1 MCKKGWSPVGTFTW
15 EFSCLDMK
23 KILCSL
29 AICHL
34 ALASCVN
41 GQMKSNAPVNDTCHV
56 ERYFHS
62 FMSRFPDGLD
72 NDIKK
77 KRMNEQF
84 VLEITDSLKSSSW
97 LLEDFPLRFEGLQ
110 EAKDGKCKVHFQSW
124 IKPSDFKFKDF
135 DFREFAFDLVGEI
148 PEEDAINLVDDN
160 FYIVHGHLNRFLSH
174 EEFKTYASGM
184 AYTPNIG
191 IEEEIG
197 LKGAVNWHLGEMLFD
212 IDSIS
217 SYK

>member
-1 MCKKGWSPVGTFTW
+1 
-15 EFSCLDMK
+15 
-23 KILCSL
+23 
-29 AICHL
+29 
-34 ALASCVN
+34 
-41 GQMKSNAPVNDTCHV
+41 MKSNAPVNDTCHV

-110 EAKDGKCKVHFQSW
+110 EAKDGKSKVHFQSW

-148 PEEDAINLVDDN
+148 PEEDAINLVDDT

-197 LKGAVNWHLGEMLFD
+197 LKGSINWQLGEMLFD

>member
-1 MCKKGWSPVGTFTW
+1 
-15 EFSCLDMK
+15 MK
-23 KILCSL
+23 KILFSFALCIL
-29 AICHL
+29 F
-34 ALASCVN
+34 LASCVN
-41 GQMKSNAPVNDTCHV
+41 SQVKSDSPVNDTCHV

-84 VLEITDSLKSSSW
+84 VIEITDSLKTSTW
-97 LLEDFPLRFEGLQ
+97 LLEDFPIRFEGLQ
-110 EAKDGKCKVHFQSW
+110 EAIDGKCRVHFQSW

-135 DFREFAFDLVGEI
+135 NFREFAFDLVGEI
-148 PEEDAINLVDDN
+148 PEEEAINLIDKN

-174 EEFKTYASGM
+174 DEFELYASGM
-184 AYTPNIG
+184 AYTNIVGIGEDIG
-191 IEEEIG
+191 I
-197 LKGAVNWHLGEMLFD
+197 KGSVNWELGEMLFD

-217 SYK
+217 PYK